1 MKLTPHHAFVA
12 LALSSNLAAAQ
23 LPSSIALLGD
33 RASLH
38 RGVGL
43 QELPDAAGW
52 RFNGPDYGATV
63 DRDGF
68 SLTPFLGARAERTQ
82 NVRLAVQSIERGGV
96 ELALADDSAP
106 IEAHRSR
113 VTRALAPGLVER
125 FDGREEGVELSYV
138 FAQEPAG
145 DGDLVVRLELSGT
158 FAAPTFASD
167 TRIDLRHVGEHGDA
181 GGVTI
186 GGVTGI
192 DAHGATVRGRLVLDG
207 DDVLFVLPDAFVDA
221 AAYPLVLDP
230 LVGPVLTLST
240 DPGFGSNEDSRP
252 DVAYDNDTEQ
262 YFVVWERAVS
272 ANESRVF
279 GRRFA
284 ADGAST
290 SSSFQ
295 ISVDP
300 VITGT
305 SHSPAVANIGGSNL
319 WFVVFARQWE
329 SLTPGVPISA
339 IDYVAL
345 PVDLLNV
352 PQPTA
357 VYSVFGE
364 AQIDPDVCGGHAPD
378 VFFSLGSACV
388 VWHDTDAGRLRT
400 RSYSTLFSGVN
411 FTHPVKTL
419 ATNASTILG
428 STEFSRPSIA
438 RCSTDDDSIGIG
450 KDRVVVAAHLEHSAF
465 GSEIIGFLIRP
476 GDGTYLTSFD
486 VHDPT
491 SGSVGTPDI
500 DGLDTRWVC
509 TFEASD
515 ANGNSYVR
523 AVPLVLN
530 ATADGVDAGAV
541 VNVTSPSSLFDTT
554 RPAVGWSPTTM
565 WVGWREKS
573 LLSNSTLR
581 VRSLDSTSCTTCEG
595 SFTLDTGTN
604 DTREWISIATTW
616 SGGPRLPGFSGAL
629 TGPPL
634 PDEAFAVWSARD
646 AGNSLDIFG
655 QVLANNAQSGTT
667 LQLGGA
673 CGSAGTVSF
682 HGAPSIGSSS
692 FSATIANL
700 PLSTALVYVNIAT
713 DAPANA
719 IACGACQWLPFE
731 IATTVPL
738 VDAGN
743 GTLTATRKFPI
754 GCQPSLVGATA
765 LLQWT
770 IVDPSANPCAQVA
783 ALSTSAMW
791 RLTIGN

>member
-1 MKLTPHHAFVA
+1 MRTAARLVVVA
-12 LALSSNLAAAQ
+12 LALTPNLGAAQ
-23 LPSSIALLGD
+23 QVPSTIAPLGD
-33 RASLH
+33 RLALH

-63 DRDGF
+63 NRDGF
-68 SLTPFLGARAERTQ
+68 ALTPFLGARAERTQ
-82 NVRLAVQSIERGGV
+82 NVRLAVQSIERGGHALV
-96 ELALADDSAP
+96 EGASAAP
-106 IEAHRSR
+106 FEAQGTR
-113 VTRALAPGLVER
+113 VTRLLAPGLVER
-125 FDGREEGVELSYV
+125 FDGREDGVELSYV

-145 DGDLVVRLELSGT
+145 DGDLVVRLDLSGT
-158 FAAPTFASD
+158 FTDPTFASD

-186 GGVTGI
+186 GAVTGI
-192 DAHGATVRGRLVLDG
+192 DANGATVRGRLVFDG

-230 LVGPVLTLST
+230 LVGPVVTLSS
-240 DPGFGSNEDSRP
+240 DPIFSTNEDSRP

-262 YFVVWERAVS
+262 YFVVWERSVS
-272 ANESRVF
+272 ASESRAF
-279 GRRFA
+279 GRRFDANGA
-284 ADGAST
+284 AT
-290 SSSFQ
+290 SSTVQ

-305 SHSPAVANIGGSNL
+305 SHSPAVANIGGSDL

-345 PVDLLNV
+345 SVDFTSV

-364 AQIDPDVCGGHAPD
+364 AQLDPDVCGRHLPD
-378 VFFSLGSACV
+378 VAFSIGSACV
-388 VWHDTDAGRLRT
+388 VWHDTDAGRLCA
-400 RSYSTLFSGVN
+400 RSFTTLASGVN
-411 FTHPVKTL
+411 SVHPVRTL
-419 ATNASTILG
+419 ASDSSTIVG
-428 STEFSRPSIA
+428 SAQFSRPSIA
-438 RCSTDDDSIGIG
+438 RSATDNGATG
-450 KDRVVVAAHLEHSAF
+450 LNDRVVVAAHLEHSTF
-465 GSEIIGFLIRP
+465 GSEIAGFLIRP
-476 GDGTYLTSFD
+476 IDSTTVANFD
-486 VHDPT
+486 IHDPS

-500 DGLDTRWVC
+500 DGLDSRWVC
-509 TFEASD
+509 SFEATD
-515 ANGNSYVR
+515 TNGNPYVR

-530 ATADGVDAGAV
+530 ATLDGVATGAV
-541 VNVTSPSSLFDTT
+541 VNVTSPSTLFDTT
-554 RPAVGWSPTTM
+554 RPAVGWSPTTT
-565 WVGWREKS
+565 WIGWREKGAFT
-573 LLSNSTLR
+573 NSTLR
-581 VRSLDSTSCTTCEG
+581 VRSFDSSTCTACEG
-595 SFTLDTGTN
+595 AFTLDTGTN
-604 DTREWISIATTW
+604 DTSEWISVATTW
-616 SGGPRLPGFSGAL
+616 SGGPRLTI
-629 TGPPL
+629 TGQPTPPAL

-667 LQLGGA
+667 LQLGGG

-682 HGAPSIGSSS
+682 HGTPSIGSSS

-700 PLSTALVYVNIAT
+700 PLSTVLVYVNIAT

-719 IACGACQWLPFE
+719 IACGACQWLPFQ

-743 GTLTATRKFPI
+743 GTLKATRTFPI
-754 GCQPSLVGATA
+754 GCQPGLVGATV

-770 IVDPSANPCAQVA
+770 VVDPSANPCAQVA
-783 ALSTSAMW
+783 ALSMSAMW